1 MNELIKKVTETLP
14 VNKTHN
20 NKPVEKFQYKT
31 QKKQTG
37 PGFDYYLQKACE
49 KVDQPEEDNV
59 IEVPVNNRPK
69 LAPPR
74 FNF

>member
-1 MNELIKKVTETLP
+1 MNELIKKVSEVIP
-14 VNKTHN
+14 INKTHN
-20 NKPVEKFQYKT
+20 NKPVEKFQYKI

-49 KVDQPEEDNV
+49 KVNQTEEDNV
-59 IEVPVNNRPK
+59 IEAPVNNRPK